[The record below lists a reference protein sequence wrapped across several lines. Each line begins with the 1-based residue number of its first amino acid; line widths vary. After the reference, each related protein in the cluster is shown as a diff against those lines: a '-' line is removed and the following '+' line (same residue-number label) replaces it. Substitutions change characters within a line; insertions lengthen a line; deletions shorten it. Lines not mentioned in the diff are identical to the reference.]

1 MDNGIL
7 IIGIAAIMY
16 LVIVFFISLYYL
28 IKNYDKKPEYCEK
41 DDKIYIGVYES
52 GTNFD
57 LNADL
62 KEIYLEIINQ
72 KLMSG
77 FVSMEIEPT

>member
-1 MDNGIL
+1 MWR
-7 IIGIAAIMY
+7 AIKKY
-16 LVIVFFISLYYL
+16 VKKNVTLEDSLFVL
-28 IKNYDKKPEYCEK
+28 KAKKRYNKDLAYPVSEFKRKYCDE
-41 DDKIYIGVYES
+41 I
-52 GTNFD
+52 FD